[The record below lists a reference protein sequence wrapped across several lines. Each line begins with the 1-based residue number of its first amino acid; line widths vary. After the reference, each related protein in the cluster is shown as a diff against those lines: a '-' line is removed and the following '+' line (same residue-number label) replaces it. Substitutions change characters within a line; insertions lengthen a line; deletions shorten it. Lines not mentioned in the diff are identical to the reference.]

1 MRLNLKPPPNGPGPD
16 RSRGPAPRAPE
27 LIIVASPSPVATT
40 RPHPNRNCHTCRQ
53 QRPRH
58 ASAHHCHVTE
68 SCFPIFRTVA
78 HGGWK
83 NGTHRGKAYTNT
95 TPVFLF
101 SVASLGRPRPDQ
113 TLSGGQVGTEN
124 RVRQGRQEPT
134 RPPAGSG
141 ALCIRLCGR
150 NCGCGHDFLLGWR
163 LSESRSVRNV
173 HMSLTEVGFG
183 TAHNA
188 ELYSCTPLDGVDSR
202 IRNNPHRVAACMAVR
217 LCLAATLLLL
227 AY

>member
-1 MRLNLKPPPNGPGPD
+1 MAKPT
-16 RSRGPAPRAPE
+16 R
-27 LIIVASPSPVATT
+27 T
-40 RPHPNRNCHTCRQ
+40 RPP
-53 QRPRH
+53 
-58 ASAHHCHVTE
+58 
-68 SCFPIFRTVA
+68 
-78 HGGWK
+78 
-83 NGTHRGKAYTNT
+83 
-95 TPVFLF
+95 F
-101 SVASLGRPRPDQ
+101 SFSLSLRLDDHDQ
-113 TLSGGQVGTEN
+113 TKLSLAARWELKIACA
-124 RVRQGRQEPT
+124 RADKEPT

-141 ALCIRLCGR
+141 ALCIRLRGR